1 MTASCCGTSWAT
13 GIQMEGCAKP
23 TLTTLLVTPKAL
35 GATLI
40 IQHLNRQRHHPAL
53 IRIHQRR
60 PHCLLIHGA
69 HETKTRRAC
78 LNSTTKHFGKGAGML
93 FRILLLTKHQK
104 TPHLDP
110 PQGQQGL
117 FKVGLS
123 APRSYQGVFIS
134 RGGSRR

>member
-1 MTASCCGTSWAT
+1 MGAVDEKTVRPPLMDANQRGVMSLS
-13 GIQMEGCAKP
+13 IQVLNDQCCAKGFRCYQQGRQCR
-23 TLTTLLVTPKAL
+23 L
-35 GATLI
+35 GATL
-40 IQHLNRQRHHPAL
+40 H
-53 IRIHQRR
+53 
-60 PHCLLIHGA
+60 
-69 HETKTRRAC
+69 

-117 FKVGLS
+117 LKVGLS

-134 RGGSRR
+134 